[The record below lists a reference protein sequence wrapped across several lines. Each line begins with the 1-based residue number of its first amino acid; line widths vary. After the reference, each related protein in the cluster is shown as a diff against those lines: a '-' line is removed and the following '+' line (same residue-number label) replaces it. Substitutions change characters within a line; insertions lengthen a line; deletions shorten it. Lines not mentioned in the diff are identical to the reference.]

1 MGCQGAGPTGPGIGL
16 QQLTGG
22 VGCTGPGPQWI
33 GPPGFTGTGPPGP
46 TGEGDTLVVVL
57 NGATVVVTPV
67 TFGVTALVVVEVDVA
82 DPVPV
87 TEALAE
93 PVDVLEDDAANAVD
107 DSAVRL
113 TQTKYLVRLF
123 MIHSLVS
130 NENELG
136 QDQTKW

>member
-1 MGCQGAGPTGPGIGL
+1 
-16 QQLTGG
+16 
-22 VGCTGPGPQWI
+22 
-33 GPPGFTGTGPPGP
+33 
-46 TGEGDTLVVVL
+46 
-57 NGATVVVTPV
+57 VTPV

-136 QDQTKW
+136 QDQTTW